1 MVWDRTAACGIVSES
16 HSFKKKKAYVSIL
29 LCLRELDIYSATKPF
44 KFFIV
49 LKYCSMQEQGG
60 LSKRDRDKNAEF
72 NGLCLTVFRLLGPEA
87 TYVSRRLRDRTVRVR
102 RKKKEK
108 NGNRSST
115 SF

>member
-1 MVWDRTAACGIVSES
+1 
-16 HSFKKKKAYVSIL
+16 
-29 LCLRELDIYSATKPF
+29 
-44 KFFIV
+44 
-49 LKYCSMQEQGG
+49 MQEQGG